1 MLARKL
7 SAAAL
12 QKAASAMR
20 LPVVL
25 TERRERLARAAALA
39 AHQRNVP
46 AQQLI
51 VVQLSQPAVRHRV
64 HRCRCRW
71 LKFVRRLSGHR
82 AVHGGLMAQQTLLA
96 AEYLAAL

>member
-64 HRCRCRW
+64 HRCRR
-71 LKFVRRLSGHR
+71 KFFRRLPDHR